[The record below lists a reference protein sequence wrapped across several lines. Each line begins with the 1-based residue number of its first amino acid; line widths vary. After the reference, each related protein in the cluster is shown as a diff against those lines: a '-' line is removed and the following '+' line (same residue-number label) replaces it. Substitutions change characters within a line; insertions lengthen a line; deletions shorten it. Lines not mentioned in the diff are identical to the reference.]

1 MGGLMP
7 IYRLEPID
15 DFLREQSWQ
24 HSLLKTTC
32 WVKAADED
40 GARHVVA
47 AAAAALPSDPKS
59 RAESPWLSPVL
70 TMCIEEAVGFEME
83 PELAV
88 RVDGVAQA
96 WTAPL
101 DR

>member
-1 MGGLMP
+1 MP

-15 DFLREQSWQ
+15 DFLKEQSWQ
-24 HSLLKTTC
+24 NTLLKVTC

-40 GARHVVA
+40 QARQAVA
-47 AAAAALPSDPKS
+47 AATAMPQSDAAS

-70 TMCIEEAVGFEME
+70 TMCIEEAAGFRME
-83 PELAV
+83 PDLAIHV
-88 RVDGVAQA
+88 NGTARA

-101 DR
+101 QR